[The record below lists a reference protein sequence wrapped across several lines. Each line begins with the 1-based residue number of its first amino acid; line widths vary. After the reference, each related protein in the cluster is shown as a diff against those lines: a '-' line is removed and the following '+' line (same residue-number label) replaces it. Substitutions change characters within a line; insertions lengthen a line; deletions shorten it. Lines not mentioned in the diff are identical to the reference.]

1 MLDRRSSTRL
11 DELAGARHTV
21 GVSRR
26 APAVSPGLGPLLF
39 ECARLLDE
47 IAQAEVN
54 REAGARVLTPALV
67 RLLPHL
73 SVDGVRPTDLARR
86 IDVSKQAVGQA
97 LADLAGRGFVEQVP
111 DPADGRGRLVRLTRD
126 GVAAFEHGRGVL
138 AFYERAMAE
147 RLGRPKVETLRA
159 TLEAMLPV
167 LEGWIREGAPQRAT
181 ADAGGGRERRASPK
195 GTRRRRART

>member
-11 DELAGARHTV
+11 DELARARHTV
-21 GVSRR
+21 AVSRR
-26 APAVSPGLGPLLF
+26 SPAVSPGLGPLLF

-86 IDVSKQAVGQA
+86 GGQPEDKLGVPPMGAVK
-97 LADLAGRGFVEQVP
+97 V
-111 DPADGRGRLVRLTRD
+111 ADGHHRPGQIRRK
-126 GVAAFEHGRGVL
+126 
-138 AFYERAMAE
+138 
-147 RLGRPKVETLRA
+147 RLGAAHEDEIGDGTLCH
-159 TLEAMLPV
+159 
-167 LEGWIREGAPQRAT
+167 
-181 ADAGGGRERRASPK
+181 RRAAALPWFDWPA
-195 GTRRRRART
+195 ARTGHP